1 MNYVQKASTLTK
13 NTLKN
18 SSGKCKNVD
27 VHFVKVKTLHIKT
40 SLLKKFI
47 FSKLYN
53 QFYYLGHLQ
62 QNSLCTTSYSPS
74 SEKLPVENQ
83 QQQKHR
89 NYQDTRQSP
98 QPQRRPKPN
107 GAEAY
112 QTNNLITPIWRGF
125 SFSLYIGQYS
135 NRPGQNSIR
144 LEQFQKGI
152 K

>member
-1 MNYVQKASTLTK
+1 MSVRYCCVKGYKRMLNGTNEQVLERLHTANPSRN
-13 NTLKN
+13 NTI
-18 SSGKCKNVD
+18 S
-27 VHFVKVKTLHIKT
+27 
-40 SLLKKFI
+40 
-47 FSKLYN
+47 SKLYN
-53 QFYYLGHLQ
+53 QFYYFGHLQ

-144 LEQFQKGI
+144 LKQFKKGI
-152 K
+152 T